1 MSKKMAIPWELK
13 FNFIKGQLTTLFKNV
28 FYAYRERFGAEAALE
43 FFENAAWK
51 RADRVKKM
59 SNILK
64 EVFKVE
70 GNDAEA
76 IAKWREIYWELN
88 GTDYTWLERS
98 KTIARTKITKCP
110 WKTVY
115 KDISDWDLSWY
126 NIVLNTINPKAT
138 VERPKSMCAGDSH
151 CEIVTTIEE

>member
-13 FNFIKGQLTTLFKNV
+13 YKFAHGGWTSLFKGV
-28 FYAYRERFGAEAALE
+28 MYEYRERFGAEAALD
-43 FFENAAWK
+43 FFVKAAWK
-51 RADRVKKM
+51 RADRVKNM

-76 IAKWREIYWELN
+76 IAKWREIYWEII

-98 KTIARTKITKCP
+98 KTLCRVKITKCA
-110 WKTVY
+110 WQTEL
-115 KDISDWDLSWY
+115 KDISDWAVIY
-126 NIVLNTINPKAT
+126 NSIIVKNINPKAT
-138 VERPKSMCAGDSH
+138 VERPKAMCAGDPH
-151 CEIVTTIEE
+151 CEYIYRIEE